1 MPSPTAAAVS
11 PPADLD
17 AEVEQVRRFNRAVTQ
32 RVGALS
38 DQYLARSRPLSAC
51 RVLWE
56 VGVEGAEVR
65 ALRARLDMDSG
76 QLSRLLRALEADGLV
91 EVVPSPADARVR
103 IARLTPAGERERGV
117 LDECSDDLARSI
129 LTPLDATQ
137 RERLVTAMRSV
148 ERLITASL
156 VQTRIV
162 DPEHPDAKRCLRAYV
177 AELNRRSDTPFDP
190 RTGSTA
196 EPHEIRPPA
205 GAFVVAYLN
214 GEAIGCGAVKH
225 RPGGPSDIKRMWVAE
240 SARGLGIGRRLL
252 RELEQL
258 VRESGAPVAQL
269 ETNATLVEAITM
281 YRSAGY
287 TEVPAFNDEPFADH
301 WFAKPLA

>member
-1 MPSPTAAAVS
+1 MAIAPATAAVDTD
-11 PPADLD
+11 P
-17 AEVEQVRRFNRAVTQ
+17 EVEQVRRFNRAVTQ

-38 DQYLARSRPLSAC
+38 DHYLARSRPLSAC

-56 VGVEGAEVR
+56 IGVEGAEVR
-65 ALRARLDMDSG
+65 ALRARLGIDSG
-76 QLSRLLRALEADGLV
+76 QLSRLLRALEADDLI
-91 EVVPSPADARVR
+91 ELVPSPADARIRV
-103 IARLTPAGERERGV
+103 ARLTPAGTAERRV
-117 LDECSDDLARSI
+117 LDECSDELARSI
-129 LTPLDATQ
+129 LTPLDSAQ
-137 RERLVTAMRSV
+137 RDQLVTAMRSV

-177 AELNRRSDTPFDP
+177 AELNRRSDIPFDP
-190 RTGSTA
+190 RHGSTA
-196 EPHEIRPPA
+196 EPHEVRAPA
-205 GAFVVAYLN
+205 GAFLIAYLN

-258 VRESGAPVAQL
+258 VRESGADVAQL
-269 ETNATLVEAITM
+269 ETNAALAEAITM

-287 TEVPAFNDEPFADH
+287 AEVPAFNEEPFADH

>member
-1 MPSPTAAAVS
+1 MILASPASDAAAEMG
-11 PPADLD
+11 P
-17 AEVEQVRRFNRAVTQ
+17 EVEQVRRFNRAVTQ

-56 VGVEGAEVR
+56 IGLEGAEVR

-76 QLSRLLRALEADGLV
+76 QLSRLLRVLEADGLI
-91 EVVPSPADARVR
+91 EVVPSPADARIR
-103 IARLTPAGERERGV
+103 IARLTAAGESERGV
-117 LDECSDDLARSI
+117 LDERSDELARSI
-129 LTPLDATQ
+129 LGPLDGAQ
-137 RERLVTAMRSV
+137 REQLVTAMRSV

-156 VQTRIV
+156 VQTRVV

-177 AELNRRSDTPFDP
+177 AELHRRSDKPFDP
-190 RTGSTA
+190 HKGSTA
-196 EPHEIRPPA
+196 EPHEVRPPA
-205 GAFVVAYLN
+205 GAFLVAYLN

-258 VRESGAPVAQL
+258 IRDSGARVAQL

-287 TEVPAFNDEPFADH
+287 AEVPAFNEEPFADH